1 MQTCIDRLLMGDQ
14 TAANN
19 VKTKQNKTEK
29 KQQQQQKNKKDISVQ
44 PFMCTRFN
52 ENNNTST
59 NLHWLAK

>member
-1 MQTCIDRLLMGDQ
+1 VTKQQQTMS
-14 TAANN
+14 
-19 VKTKQNKTEK
+19 KQNKTEK
-29 KQQQQQKNKKDISVQ
+29 KQQQQQQKNKKDISVQ

>member
-1 MQTCIDRLLMGDQ
+1 VTKQQQTMS
-14 TAANN
+14 
-19 VKTKQNKTEK
+19 KQNKTEK
-29 KQQQQQKNKKDISVQ
+29 SNNNNKKNKKDISVQ